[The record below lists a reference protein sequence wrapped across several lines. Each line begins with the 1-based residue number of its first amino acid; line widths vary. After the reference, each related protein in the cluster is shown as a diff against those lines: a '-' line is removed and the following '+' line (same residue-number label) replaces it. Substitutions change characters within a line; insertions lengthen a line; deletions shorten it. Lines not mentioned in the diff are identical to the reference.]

1 MPTPRFT
8 IREIAREAGVS
19 DATVDRVVHERGG
32 VRASTAAAVRRAIVD
47 LERHRD
53 AFELGGRSF
62 TLDLVIHSPRRFS
75 SAVWD
80 AFDRCRSDLRPANIR
95 IRAHTSEHFTPEHL
109 ARTLDEIRAR
119 GSHGVIV
126 KAPDVPIVHEA
137 VKRLADASIPVLTI
151 VTDLPGSR
159 RLAYVGIDNRSA
171 GATAAY
177 LIRQWLPPR
186 STPPTVLLTVS
197 DSRFQGEEERGAGFR
212 DTASTLGP
220 DWRLVDLTETGGL
233 DRTVAAQ
240 IAALD
245 ADVEVDAVYSMGGA
259 NTATL
264 QALARRH
271 GGPQVYI
278 AHDLDA
284 DNRTL
289 LRDGA
294 IAAIL
299 HHDLR
304 ADARRACGLVMQA
317 QGAIPGT
324 PTTEVAPV
332 QILTPFNLPAAAT

>member
-1 MPTPRFT
+1 MPTARFT

-19 DATVDRVVHERGG
+19 DATVDRVVHGRGG

-47 LERHRD
+47 LERHRE

-62 TLDLVIHSPRRFS
+62 TLDLVMHSPRRFS

-80 AFDRCRSDLRPANIR
+80 AFESCRSDLRPADIR
-95 IRAHTSEHFTPEHL
+95 LRPHMSEHATPAQL
-109 ARTLDEIRAR
+109 AATLESIRAR
-119 GSHGVIV
+119 GSHGVIL
-126 KAPDVPIVHEA
+126 KAPDVPEVQAA
-137 VKRLADASIPVLTI
+137 VESLADAEIPVLTI

-186 STPPTVLLTVS
+186 SSTPTILLTSS
-197 DSRFQGEEERGAGFR
+197 DFRFQGEEERMVGFR
-212 DTASTLGP
+212 TTSATIAP

-233 DRTVAAQ
+233 DRTVEAQ
-240 IAALD
+240 IATMEP
-245 ADVEVDAVYSMGGA
+245 DVVVDAVYSMGGA

-264 QALARRH
+264 DALTRRAH
-271 GGPQVYI
+271 GPDVYI
-278 AHDLDA
+278 AHDLDT
-284 DNRTL
+284 DNLGL
-289 LRDGA
+289 LRSGSVSA
-294 IAAIL
+294 VL

-304 ADARRACGLVMQA
+304 ADARRACGLIMQA

-324 PTTEVAPV
+324 PRTEVAAV
-332 QILTPFNLPAAAT
+332 QVVTPYNIPAPAG